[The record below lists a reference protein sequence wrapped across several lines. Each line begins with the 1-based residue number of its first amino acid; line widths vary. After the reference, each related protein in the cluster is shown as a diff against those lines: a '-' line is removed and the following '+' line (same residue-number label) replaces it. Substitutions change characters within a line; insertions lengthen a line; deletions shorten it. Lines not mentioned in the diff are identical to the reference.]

1 MSKLKRVFTIIMC
14 VLLTMPTC
22 LVSKPNNVYA
32 ASTQQTRTTGYWYD
46 ISELAPDS
54 HIDFSCYQNI
64 WYGHQMNSG
73 VIVGSFLGNY
83 DFSKQLEFRVQKA
96 DGTYEV
102 LAESRIDFKT
112 KDHGGYDL
120 NTYGGSWTHNGYC
133 GPQNLYGGTKTV
145 YTNDIKDKGYT
156 KYGIFLNVLRS
167 GSNCTA
173 ITNAQNYSIPL
184 YYNDDFSEYGEYL
197 LDSGSKN
204 STASTPFSSPKV
216 DVTDYDYVKVEVSTP
231 ATTVCIEPRT
241 IYANWE
247 LSLINNGNVKQKYY
261 LVNGEYSA
269 GTDIKAS
276 EGNTKN
282 IYIFDTRNIKG
293 ELYLDG
299 TFTGSECTD
308 TPEGAT
314 ETHHHSAYGYYSIIG
329 FGPKT
334 PLFKGDLGSGNLT
347 PVNLSLAEPKA
358 TYDISA
364 SNTTSLGMKIDGGTE
379 QKVEASSGKFEV
391 KLENFKYPSEANAC
405 NDGDSDGKCDKCH
418 YDMGKGS
425 CHTIQFFAHGAS
437 GDAETSVGTFYVD
450 YTPVYTG
457 VEEERKASTV
467 EGAIVPL
474 HEYAKFPK
482 KDSETPGWYQWQY
495 RLDGEPITTWHPI
508 NDKTS
513 VLKDNITIGDTNYSM
528 KDDGVFGISSISGS
542 AATSRLSVKAV
553 STDMDN
559 IHFRCLLISGID
571 GVANAA
577 EASAKE
583 YTLRVLPSQY
593 KYFSNIQRSE
603 SIGTE
608 VYDNSMLYLTYA
620 NETGGD
626 GRTAFVQGD
635 LRQSFVNTANGA
647 PYFNIIKLDAECL
660 KTNNKYKKL
669 WGIGNGV
676 ITVQGA
682 NLAVNYE
689 DAKGTPE
696 VVVLDEVLASDVAD
710 PSSITREE
718 RDMMIRKVLGDI
730 DTLRAATEQADDSN
744 PVTIK
749 AGKNIVIS
757 YLSPFRT
764 CDGHTFID
772 ANSDTKCD
780 TCGGANYEDIENYVF
795 ATTTV
800 NGIDTEAPNVKD
812 ITAKWIAN
820 ANGANF
826 YEDGAIF
833 KQGLNGTNN
842 TPLSGSIARPF
853 QALKLIADISD
864 NSVALENLTIKWYHK
879 APGSDTWVEVNPN
892 LVSNNGTELRI
903 PGSDVNNGSYK
914 VTANDGNVLDNG
926 EREFEVGVVWDS
938 IAPTV
943 NVTISPNSTEY
954 TAYKEIEVEAS
965 DAGTG
970 LDDKPYI
977 ISSRALSA
985 SELAENWRWGS
996 RNTLTVDT
1004 EGTYYVYVRDFAGCI
1019 KDYNKD
1025 NGDIVIGKIDHTAP
1039 CVEGITTEKV
1049 GEGDEATVM
1058 VTIHATDDCQTDP
1071 DQLFYK
1077 VAWICER
1084 ASSAYSTNGTIG
1096 EEILIN
1102 GDEFTNNKTF
1112 EAKESGYYK
1121 LYVADD
1127 AGNITPVRSSY
1138 IDYKF
1143 ITGKLDDIFNGG
1155 SGGGFTD
1162 EKGGFTDE
1170 GGGFT
1175 DETGGFTDGFEDN
1188 KGGFTDTEG
1197 GYVDNNGF
1205 TDNNG
1210 FKDNGFKDKN
1220 GFEDNNGYVD
1230 LDGFVDK
1237 THYHDYKG
1245 DATTGDT
1252 FCDECGKDST
1262 NCSCEGGFVD
1272 NESPNGE
1279 CDGCHVTYENR
1290 ANCTCGTDG
1299 LCDKCGLNEENCT
1312 CTTPDNLCDK
1322 CGNDSSSCT
1331 HTTPDGKCDHCYQD
1345 RELCTCA
1352 PDGKCDG
1359 CGQAEKD
1366 CTCVKDNLCDVC
1378 GGDKVNCICPKDQLC
1393 DNCGFDRE
1401 HCTCAADGKCD
1412 KCGEVEANCNCGDGK
1427 CDRCGETEE
1436 NCHCPDGLCDHCHKT
1451 SDECE
1456 CRDGA
1461 CDGCGKDREHCECPD
1476 GLCDK
1481 CGQDRE
1487 HCHCPDGI
1495 CDTCGR
1501 DEEHCICP
1509 DGICDNCGQDREHC
1523 HCPDG
1528 ICDKCGQDKDNC
1540 HCVGVSVGWSKTPL
1554 SATNGGVTFSITAT
1568 MNALADE
1575 PFSWDDGAH
1584 WSADT
1589 EYTVY
1594 ENGTYTITVKDK
1606 NGNLYSK
1613 SEEVT
1618 NIDTEPPY
1626 LTGGLNSDTNTIE
1639 LKASDNLDGSGL
1651 YKITYFFT
1659 PEGET
1664 VQSEE
1669 RAFRPFSA
1677 EQYSADIN
1685 FYVEEAGTYVF
1696 RLYDN
1701 TEATNPGEGNYYDL
1715 EVDTDPTKL
1724 STTNPDVSTN
1734 PEVMKGYITAST
1746 TDWTTGNVVLTLNMS
1761 DVGLASRPYCWNGKD
1776 WVTTPFVT
1784 VEENCTVTL
1793 KVKDKQ
1799 GHEFVAA
1806 PYEVTNIDKVAPTFT
1821 LNYSATNGNFV
1832 EVNAVDEGSGIA
1844 SIYWQGGTVTSL
1856 TKALDVLG
1864 APKSGSFSIQVPA
1877 NGQYRV
1883 WVIDVAG
1890 NGYMMET
1897 SETFKATS
1905 VTTTPTDNNTNSG
1918 NNNTSSS
1925 NGGLS
1930 DAQYK
1935 GLLNAINALGNK
1947 QTSGG
1952 GTTNN
1957 YYTSSSGSSG
1967 GTTSKAP
1974 TTGTTSSVGTTSTPS
1989 NVGKIQT
1996 TTSSS
2001 SSATDSVDNPTKA
2014 KTTTSSSSK
2023 VTTTTAAS
2031 KPKAVTSSTTAT
2043 VTKPKVT
2050 TLDTKEKEDASVDN
2064 ADIAAMNRNSRIQ
2077 GVEATADTGSK
2088 KGVNIILAIFAGLVA
2103 IGGITAGI
2111 WYYNK
2116 KHNEYTFDELSDDME
2131 FDDSRLS
2138 EEGDSEE

>member
-14 VLLTMPTC
+14 ILLTLPMC

-32 ASTQQTRTTGYWYD
+32 ESSNTLNTKDYENVELLRKASSGNILSDYVDVSNCDYVILTLVASTTSIYNVSMQYTSINGGLQDIMGMTIPYFIKNGADATGTNIATVNNVTNSTVTATYDVRNISKVRFYGSGKSTR
-46 ISELAPDS
+46 
-54 HIDFSCYQNI
+54 
-64 WYGHQMNSG
+64 
-73 VIVGSFLGNY
+73 
-83 DFSKQLEFRVQKA
+83 
-96 DGTYEV
+96 
-102 LAESRIDFKT
+102 
-112 KDHGGYDL
+112 
-120 NTYGGSWTHNGYC
+120 
-133 GPQNLYGGTKTV
+133 
-145 YTNDIKDKGYT
+145 
-156 KYGIFLNVLRS
+156 
-167 GSNCTA
+167 GSN
-173 ITNAQNYSIPL
+173 
-184 YYNDDFSEYGEYL
+184 
-197 LDSGSKN
+197 
-204 STASTPFSSPKV
+204 
-216 DVTDYDYVKVEVSTP
+216 
-231 ATTVCIEPRT
+231 
-241 IYANWE
+241 
-247 LSLINNGNVKQKYY
+247 
-261 LVNGEYSA
+261 SA
-269 GTDIKAS
+269 GTTWTTEPS
-276 EGNTKN
+276 
-282 IYIFDTRNIKG
+282 YII
-293 ELYLDG
+293 
-299 TFTGSECTD
+299 TGLV
-308 TPEGAT
+308 
-314 ETHHHSAYGYYSIIG
+314 
-329 FGPKT
+329 PKK
-334 PLFKGDLGSGNLT
+334 PVFSGDLASGNLT

-710 PSSITREE
+710 PSSITRGE